1 MAAPSGKSQ
10 MRIKGEYMAKSYVK
24 FEVSNDVVSKTYEAL
39 QIVKQS
45 GKIRK
50 GANEVTKSVEQ
61 GLATFVVI
69 AGDVDPEE
77 VVIHIPKLCEAKKIA
92 FSYVPSKLE
101 LGKSIGLNVPC
112 TAIAVENAG
121 SAQHNISD
129 IISKVTG
136 VAPSASAKKRRQS
149 RRQRPSPRPK
159 ASGGSAEGGTGQA
172 RRREEVE

>member
-1 MAAPSGKSQ
+1 

-45 GKIRK
+45 GKVRK

-69 AGDVDPEE
+69 AGDVEPEE
-77 VVIHIPKLCEAKKIA
+77 VVVHIPKLCEAKKIA
-92 FSYVPSKLE
+92 YSYVPSKLE
-101 LGKSIGLNVPC
+101 LGKSIGLSVPC
-112 TAIAVENAG
+112 TAVAVENAG

-129 IISKVTG
+129 IVSKVTG
-136 VAPSASAKKRRQS
+136 IAPASSSAEKKEAKPAAAPKPKTAAPKPSAPVTKAEEKK
-149 RRQRPSPRPK
+149 
-159 ASGGSAEGGTGQA
+159 
-172 RRREEVE
+172 

>member
-1 MAAPSGKSQ
+1 
-10 MRIKGEYMAKSYVK
+10 MRIKDEYMAKSYVK

-39 QIVKQS
+39 QMVKQS
-45 GKIRK
+45 GKVRK

-61 GLATFVVI
+61 GLASFVVI
-69 AGDVDPEE
+69 AGDVEPEE

-92 FSYVPSKLE
+92 YSYVPSKLE

-112 TAIAVENAG
+112 TAVAIENAG

-136 VAPSASAKKRRQS
+136 VAPAASSAEKKEAKPAAAAPK
-149 RRQRPSPRPK
+149 PKPAAPKPAAPTPK
-159 ASGGSAEGGTGQA
+159 A
-172 RRREEVE
+172 EEKK

>member
-1 MAAPSGKSQ
+1 

-45 GKIRK
+45 GKVRK

-69 AGDVDPEE
+69 AGDVEPEE
-77 VVIHIPKLCEAKKIA
+77 VVVHIPKLCEAKKIA
-92 FSYVPSKLE
+92 YSYVPSKLE

-112 TAIAVENAG
+112 TAVAVENAG

-129 IISKVTG
+129 IVSKVTG
-136 VAPSASAKKRRQS
+136 IAPASS
-149 RRQRPSPRPK
+149 
-159 ASGGSAEGGTGQA
+159 SAEKKEAKPAAAPKPKTA
-172 RRREEVE
+172 APKPAAPVTKAEEKK